1 MRQPTEHVGF
11 SLPYSNCLCILTFF
25 VYQHENFTFSHTDTI
40 QIFPTCSKP
49 LAPRVYDNQHLK
61 VNNSLMT
68 NILVVYLECVEQF
81 CISLNRSCY
90 KQYRINVH
98 IDQQMVLGWLLV
110 FTLSNLF
117 LSVFFISHTHSQ
129 RDEINTQFELRKQNT
144 HTHTHLVLYTL
155 SVEQY
160 STTTRIT
167 MLVCLIRVVELNN
180 IIIHLLEY
188 Y

>member
-1 MRQPTEHVGF
+1 MFVIFFLKYLKAILKEKNLDCVINTTGSCFFLYYEYILCSQ
-11 SLPYSNCLCILTFF
+11 LSNRCSIHTGNKLYNNEIAYRTCGLFPALFKLFVHTYVF

-90 KQYRINVH
+90 K
-98 IDQQMVLGWLLV
+98 
-110 FTLSNLF
+110 
-117 LSVFFISHTHSQ
+117 
-129 RDEINTQFELRKQNT
+129 
-144 HTHTHLVLYTL
+144 
-155 SVEQY
+155 
-160 STTTRIT
+160 
-167 MLVCLIRVVELNN
+167 
-180 IIIHLLEY
+180 
-188 Y
+188 

>member
-1 MRQPTEHVGF
+1 MFVISFPEISKSNIKRKKNLDCVINTTGSCFFFYIMNIFFVHNLVIGVAFTLETSCIIMRQPTEHVGF

-98 IDQQMVLGWLLV
+98 IDQQMVLG
-110 FTLSNLF
+110 
-117 LSVFFISHTHSQ
+117 
-129 RDEINTQFELRKQNT
+129 
-144 HTHTHLVLYTL
+144 
-155 SVEQY
+155 
-160 STTTRIT
+160 
-167 MLVCLIRVVELNN
+167 
-180 IIIHLLEY
+180 
-188 Y
+188 